1 MQSKYSG
8 KCNVCQNTWNAGD
21 DIFYQKDP
29 KVICANKDCYTD
41 QGGKEYTGGGSPSG
55 GGSSSG
61 SKSTYAPIRSLE
73 EKISDLI
80 ILDEQISKI
89 ATERLS
95 KVEETTGVLKPEQ
108 RLVFIESWART
119 LTMSF
124 NQR

>member
-8 KCNVCQNTWNAGD
+8 KCSVCENTWNEGD
-21 DIFYQKDP
+21 SIFYQKDP
-29 KVICANKDCYTD
+29 KIICANKECYTD
-41 QGGKEYTGGGSPSG
+41 QGGKEYTGGV
-55 GGSSSG
+55 SSSNVSSFG
-61 SKSTYAPIRSLE
+61 GNKSTYPPIRSIEQKL
-73 EKISDLI
+73 SDLI
-80 ILDEQISKI
+80 VLDEQISKI

-95 KVEETTGVLKPEQ
+95 KVEEVTGKLAPDQ

>member
-1 MQSKYSG
+1 MESKYEG
-8 KCNVCQNTWNAGD
+8 KCNVCQNTWKAGD
-21 DIFYQKDP
+21 NIFYQKDP
-29 KVICANKDCYTD
+29 KVICANKECYED
-41 QGGKEYTGGGSPSG
+41 QGGKEYTGGSSSSG
-55 GGSSSG
+55 GNSFGG

-73 EKISDLI
+73 QKISDMI
-80 ILDEQISKI
+80 ILDEQISKV

-95 KVEETTGVLKPEQ
+95 KVEEITGELKPEQ